1 MSIKCLENI
10 SHDGIKYIAN
20 EIITNITKEE
30 AERLI
35 KLEVAVKIDSKF
47 KSNRKDL
54 KKVFA
59 NKYKRNKLS
68 ELEGRY
74 EF

>member
-1 MSIKCLENI
+1 MSIKCLGTIVNDDAE
-10 SHDGIKYIAN
+10 YIRGD
-20 EIITNITKEE
+20 IITNITKEE

-35 KLEVAVKIDSKF
+35 KLEVAVKIDDKF

-54 KKVFA
+54 RKVFA
-59 NKYKRNKLS
+59 NKYKRNKFS